1 MPVYITMILIHRLD
15 FKQFIPAEIE
25 YLHMDTYKNNIL
37 QHENLNLA
45 VSVGPKIK
53 YVNLCLMLIS
63 KWNSKINI

>member
-25 YLHMDTYKNNIL
+25 YLHMDTYKNKIL

-45 VSVGPKIK
+45 VSVGPKI
-53 YVNLCLMLIS
+53 N
-63 KWNSKINI
+63 